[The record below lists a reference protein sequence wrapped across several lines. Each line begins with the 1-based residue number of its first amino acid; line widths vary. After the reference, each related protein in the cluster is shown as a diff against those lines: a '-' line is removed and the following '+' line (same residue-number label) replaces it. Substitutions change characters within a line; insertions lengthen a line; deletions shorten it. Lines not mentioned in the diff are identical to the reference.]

1 MINSCL
7 SSMNFDRN
15 KVQCNVVDG
24 HTDDVVHSLDL
35 NRELRI
41 LISLIKV
48 FFSLWCN
55 GPRR

>member
-1 MINSCL
+1 
-7 SSMNFDRN
+7 MNFDRN